1 MANKKANIDYNLI
14 ITGAMIFGVFY
25 FGRNILEN
33 LGLVSDRKESNDL
46 LQLNNEDYFSP
57 NYWQR
62 KLPAKIITE
71 SFSRKYSDD
80 IYNAY
85 GYFNDDENVIYGV
98 FEQMKTKSQVSYL
111 AYKFNQYYNRS
122 LIEYL
127 RSFLNDS
134 EMAKIAAIIN
144 KLPAYMD

>member
-46 LQLNNEDYFSP
+46 LQLNNEDYFNP

>member
-14 ITGAMIFGVFY
+14 ISGAMIFGVFY

-46 LQLNNEDYFSP
+46 QQLNNEDYFNP

-85 GYFNDDENVIYGV
+85 GFFNDDENAVYGV

-111 AYKFNQYYNRS
+111 SYKFYQYYNRS